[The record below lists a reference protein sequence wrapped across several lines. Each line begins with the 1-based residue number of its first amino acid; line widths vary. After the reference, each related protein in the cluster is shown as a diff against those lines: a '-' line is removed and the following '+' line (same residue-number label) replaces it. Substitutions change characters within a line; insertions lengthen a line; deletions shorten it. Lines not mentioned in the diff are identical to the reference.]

1 MVPPMR
7 LARAEWILRRLAAM
21 SPAEIAH
28 RAVEQARRQ
37 AWRNDRRGWAAFSCT
52 DGPLA
57 APAVLA
63 ERLRAPVGP
72 AVAEQVAAA
81 TTALREGRLTLMGQT
96 WPAEPGPA
104 RPNFW
109 LMDPLSRQSWPGE
122 ARYCFDVGYR
132 HGTTTGLGDVKY
144 VWEPNRWQFLQPLAL
159 LAAQGDGEARQTILA
174 ALDAWIEANP
184 PFRGINW
191 PSGIELAFRLVSLVV
206 IVAGL
211 DGGSIAPAIRIRL
224 RQLVAAHAFWLARYP
239 SLHSSANNH
248 RLAEGLGLAAAAV
261 LTPDHRDASTWTSEA
276 DSIVAELTPALF
288 SRDGVYLEQSPTY
301 GASALE
307 MLGFFAMLRGG
318 ILPGGAAATVV
329 AGLEHARVMLDSSC
343 QAPRIGDD
351 DEGRIIWAAPGHERR
366 FVASALAAT
375 AAAIGRPDLAPADHD
390 VSLRDVVFGTQPHGR
405 VAADGVHVFR
415 DGGYT
420 AVRQPVA
427 GHAMLLVFD
436 HGPLGYLS
444 IAAHGH
450 ADALAVWLH
459 LDDQPVLVDAGTFL
473 YHSGGGVRDLFRS
486 TALHNTL
493 RVCGAEQSLP
503 AGAFNWRH
511 KARAWLTA
519 CDTGPGWSIAAQHDG
534 YVKRFGVRHARRL
547 VAEPDGFRIEDRLEG
562 GSSALEI
569 DAGFLVHPAL
579 DVSVD
584 GHTAIVTRAGHTLA
598 RLALSGAA
606 GLQVGTARGEASPR
620 PGCYSPAFSV
630 REDATMIVATGRLG
644 PGEVLSTRV
653 TILPV

>member
-1 MVPPMR
+1 MR

-37 AWRNDRRGWAAFSCT
+37 VWRNDRRGWSAFPCI

-57 APAVLA
+57 APALLA
-63 ERLRAPVGP
+63 ERMRAPLGP
-72 AVAEQVAAA
+72 AVTGQVAAA
-81 TTALREGRLTLMGQT
+81 AAALREGRLVLMGQT
-96 WPAEPGPA
+96 WPAEPGPSQPA
-104 RPNFW
+104 FW
-109 LMDPLSRQSWPGE
+109 LLDPASGRSWPGE

-144 VWEPNRWQFLQPLAL
+144 VWEPNRWQILQPLAV
-159 LAAQGDGEARQTILA
+159 LAAQGNGDAKQTILA
-174 ALDAWIEANP
+174 ALESWIEANP

-206 IVAGL
+206 IVAGVGG
-211 DGGSIAPAIRIRL
+211 DGIAPAMRIQL
-224 RQLVAAHAFWLARYP
+224 RQLVAAHAYWLARFP

-261 LTPDHRDASTWTSEA
+261 LTPDHRDAPAWAGEA
-276 DSIVAELTPALF
+276 DRIMVELTAALF
-288 SRDGVYLEQSPTY
+288 SPDGVYLEQSPTY

-307 MLGFFAMLRGG
+307 MLGFFALLRGG
-318 ILPGGAAATVV
+318 LLPGDVTGTVV
-329 AGLEHARVMLDSSC
+329 AGLEHGRAMLDTGC

-351 DEGRIIWAAPGHERR
+351 DEGRIIWAAQGHEAR

-390 VSLRDVVFGTQPHGR
+390 VSLRDVVFGTPPHGI
-405 VAADGVHVFR
+405 AAPDGVHVFR

-420 AVRQPVA
+420 VVRQTVA
-427 GHAMLLVFD
+427 GHAMLLAFD

-450 ADALAVWLH
+450 ADALAIWLH

-473 YHSGGGVRDLFRS
+473 YHSGGSVRDVFRS

-503 AGAFNWRH
+503 AGTFNWRH
-511 KARAWLTA
+511 KASARLTA
-519 CDTGPGWSIAAQHDG
+519 CDTGPSWSVAAQHDG
-534 YVKRFGVRHARRL
+534 YVKRFGVHHARQL
-547 VAEPDGFRIEDRLEG
+547 VSEPGGFRIDDRLEG
-562 GSSALEI
+562 GGTALAI

-579 DVSVD
+579 DVTVE
-584 GHTAIVTRAGHTLA
+584 GHTAIVTQSGRMLVQ
-598 RLALSGAA
+598 LALSGA
-606 GLQVGTARGEASPR
+606 GDLSVTTARGEATPR

-644 PGEVLSTRV
+644 PGDVLSTRV
-653 TILPV
+653 TIMPR

>member
-1 MVPPMR
+1 MR

-21 SPAEIAH
+21 SPAEITH
-28 RAVEQARRQ
+28 RAVEQAKRQ
-37 AWRNDRRGWAAFSCT
+37 AWRNDRRGWAAFSCS
-52 DGPLA
+52 DGPLE
-57 APAVLA
+57 APAILA
-63 ERLRAPVGP
+63 ERLRAPLTA
-72 AVAEQVAAA
+72 AVARQAEDAAA
-81 TTALREGRLTLMGQT
+81 ALREGRLVLMGQT
-96 WPAEPGPA
+96 WPAEPGPE
-104 RPNFW
+104 RPAFW
-109 LMDPLSRQSWPGE
+109 LLDPASGRSWPGE

-159 LAAQGDGEARQTILA
+159 LAAQGDGDAPQTILA

-206 IVAGL
+206 IVAGV
-211 DGGSIAPAIRIRL
+211 GGDSIAPTLRVRL
-224 RQLVAAHAFWLARYP
+224 RQLVAAHAYWLARYP

-248 RLAEGLGLAAAAV
+248 RLAEALGLAAASV
-261 LTPDHRDASTWTSEA
+261 LTPDHRDASAWTSEA

-307 MLGFFAMLRGG
+307 MLGFFALLRGG
-318 ILPGGAAATVV
+318 LLPGGAAGTVI
-329 AGLEHARVMLDSSC
+329 AGLEHARVMLDTGS

-351 DEGRIIWAAPGHERR
+351 DEGRIIVAAPGHETR

-390 VSLRDVVFGTQPHGR
+390 VSFRDVVFGTARHGTA
-405 VAADGVHVFR
+405 AADGVRVFR

-420 AVRQPVA
+420 VVRQPVA
-427 GHAMLLVFD
+427 GQAMLLVFD

-511 KARAWLTA
+511 KARARPVRCTA
-519 CDTGPGWSIAAQHDG
+519 APAWSISAEHDG
-534 YVKRFGVRHARRL
+534 YLKRFGVLHARQL

-562 GSSALEI
+562 GASALEI

-579 DVSVD
+579 DVTIE
-584 GHTAIVTRAGHTLA
+584 GHTAVVSRSGHTLV
-598 RLALSGAA
+598 RLALSGA
-606 GLQVGTARGEASPR
+606 GTLQLAAVRGEAPPR
-620 PGCYSPAFSV
+620 PGYYSPAFSV
-630 REDATMIVATGRLG
+630 REEATMIVATGRLG
-644 PGEVLSTRV
+644 PGDVLSTRV
-653 TILPV
+653 TIMPR